1 MNRGHRD
8 EKICTMGLTT
18 HSGCCYSN
26 PMNKITAIAVPT
38 PRPLPPGN
46 VVCARLTGMGDG

>member
-1 MNRGHRD
+1 MNRGHRN

-18 HSGCCYSN
+18 HSGYCYSN